1 MHKILNNVNFTPVPP
16 PIPMGLLNCVFILL
30 PRGSHLSRQIER
42 PAVLGI
48 RHQQNIQDSWMTG
61 CGEDWDVKV

>member
-1 MHKILNNVNFTPVPP
+1 
-16 PIPMGLLNCVFILL
+16 MGLLNCVFILL

-61 CGEDWDVKV
+61 CGENWDMKV